1 MTPFTIGLLVFAVC
15 LAAIAVMFFI
25 ACGGL
30 RKAEREGQRRANP
43 PR

>member
-1 MTPFTIGLLVFAVC
+1 MSAFTIGLLVFAVC

-30 RKAEREGQRRANP
+30 RRADMEAWRRANP